1 MAVTVMKPAVPENIS
16 LVFDSVYYADHNLDL
31 ASAFGDALAAYYPI
45 FDS

>member
-16 LVFDSVYYADHNLDL
+16 LVFDSVYYADHNPDL
-31 ASAFGDALAAYYPI
+31 ASAFGDDLAAYYPI